1 MAQESR
7 LKTKHRGLLIES
19 RFPYWECLGLLV
31 ASSNNK
37 KKIAHTFRIIL
48 ITFDNIT
55 LFNNFILNVYFDK
68 FTNELYFFLYLYHSF
83 KQNFMLLKNQ

>member
-37 KKIAHTFRIIL
+37 KKLHTHF
-48 ITFDNIT
+48 
-55 LFNNFILNVYFDK
+55 
-68 FTNELYFFLYLYHSF
+68 ELYLY
-83 KQNFMLLKNQ
+83 NF

>member
-1 MAQESR
+1 MALLLGLLYLSLGGGFCELKSLTTQTYIYIPKSPNMAQESR

-48 ITFDNIT
+48 
-55 LFNNFILNVYFDK
+55 V
-68 FTNELYFFLYLYHSF
+68 
-83 KQNFMLLKNQ
+83 

>member
-37 KKIAHTFRIIL
+37 KKKLHTHF
-48 ITFDNIT
+48 
-55 LFNNFILNVYFDK
+55 
-68 FTNELYFFLYLYHSF
+68 ELYLY
-83 KQNFMLLKNQ
+83 NF

>member
-48 ITFDNIT
+48 
-55 LFNNFILNVYFDK
+55 V
-68 FTNELYFFLYLYHSF
+68 
-83 KQNFMLLKNQ
+83 

>member
-37 KKIAHTFRIIL
+37 KKNCTHISNYTC

-68 FTNELYFFLYLYHSF
+68 FTNELYFFLYHSF